1 MINRNISIHLQDF
14 PNVDFVEND
23 ESLVKNMD
31 LVRLI
36 CSTALSIRDQKNLR
50 VRLPLQ
56 KLTIIGKNLSE
67 INKFKEII
75 ADEVNVKNVEI
86 QENLEDLADLILK
99 INFKKIGAKYGS
111 KIKEITNCAKE
122 NNFKKIS
129 ENEIEIAGIILENDE
144 FELNL
149 KPKNQ
154 QNQDEI
160 TTALPDNSCLIC
172 LETKLNENLIS
183 EGIARDL
190 VRLVQQTR
198 KDSNLDI
205 SDKITL
211 QIFASNKITKA
222 AQDFEN
228 YIKEQVLANEI
239 KIYYDEEKLK
249 NSSKFTHFAKI
260 EEENLA
266 IGINI

>member
-14 PNVDFVEND
+14 PNIDFIENE
-23 ESLVKNMD
+23 ESLIKNMD
-31 LVRLI
+31 LVRLV

-56 KLTIIGKNLSE
+56 KLTIIGKNLSQ
-67 INKFKEII
+67 ISDFKEII

-86 QENLEDLADLILK
+86 QENLEDLAELVLK

-111 KIKEITNCAKE
+111 KIKEITKCAKE
-122 NNFKKIS
+122 NNFKKGAK
-129 ENEIEIAGIILENDE
+129 NTIEIAGIILENDE

-154 QNQDEI
+154 ENQNEI
-160 TTALPDNSCLIC
+160 TIPLPDNSCLIC

-190 VRLVQQTR
+190 VRLVQQAR

-205 SDKITL
+205 SDKIIL
-211 QIFASNKITKA
+211 QIFASSKITKA
-222 AQDFEN
+222 VQDFEN
-228 YIKEQVLANEI
+228 YIKEQVLANEL
-239 KIYYDEEKLK
+239 KLCCDEENFKK
-249 NSSKFTHFAKI
+249 TSKFVHFAKI